1 MKTSRITMS
10 RIALTTLTILVLL
23 PAAGWTLG
31 KKEAP
36 GKGEILTEE
45 KREIVFYMLME
56 DPAGAQVSAGIRPE
70 AGGLYHLYQDVR
82 MSDGA
87 VRIASSREFSLPVTG
102 KKLLDPVGTIG
113 IVRYE
118 AEIVPLDP
126 LSYRKSGEAEFSFSA
141 DELIDGGRVRMQ
153 PGQKALIDAAR
164 AAGVDRTLMRV
175 RKISLDRDGIFS
187 GTVDIAVPA
196 E

>member
-10 RIALTTLTILVLL
+10 RITLMTLTILVLL

-70 AGGLYHLYQDVR
+70 AAGLYHLYQEVR
-82 MSDGA
+82 VSEGA
-87 VRIASSREFSLPVTG
+87 VRIASNREFSLPIT
-102 KKLLDPVGTIG
+102 KKKILDPVGTIG

-118 AEIVPLDP
+118 AGLEPLDP
-126 LSYRKSGEAEFSFSA
+126 LRYRKTGEEEFSFSV
-141 DELIDGGRVRMQ
+141 DELISGDRVRMQ

-164 AAGVDRTLMRV
+164 AAGVDRALMRV
-175 RKISLDRDGIFS
+175 EKMSFDRDGIFS
-187 GTVDIAVPA
+187 GTVEIAVPA